1 MKAKFLG
8 AIVALGLCSLGSPV
22 QATTIELPLNGNTII
37 NGPFASYP
45 ENTIS
50 VDLNFQLTGGDYIG
64 QTPPDPIYGPFYGYF
79 ITINVDEDA
88 FLGTCFDNQAGSYCG
103 RELRPD
109 SPTTYVSGS
118 KNRPGSIYT
127 DTFIFTVGDITP
139 VNVLL
144 YDDLPDGFYVV
155 PIPQTLSLFAT
166 GLVVL
171 TLLGWRKK
179 RNAVR

>member
-1 MKAKFLG
+1 
-8 AIVALGLCSLGSPV
+8 
-22 QATTIELPLNGNTII
+22 
-37 NGPFASYP
+37 
-45 ENTIS
+45 
-50 VDLNFQLTGGDYIG
+50 
-64 QTPPDPIYGPFYGYF
+64 
-79 ITINVDEDA
+79 
-88 FLGTCFDNQAGSYCG
+88 
-103 RELRPD
+103 
-109 SPTTYVSGS
+109 VSGS